1 VTTQQVISL
10 PDNAATNNRISR
22 NKLSAAPINP
32 AAEIAEKQR
41 LIQAQQQQSPY
52 FLQNAITPLAAR
64 HPVYDLTTPAA
75 GHAIGLYSL
84 PAAGPPFYSHPA
96 PAPAPAATP
105 EMDKR
110 VRKRIARTL
119 VEEMGKPESEE
130 TAHFKKIQKKL
141 TTKDPAISRVI
152 ADVEL
157 PDSQGTLAYLCM
169 TETPPPK
176 N

>member
-1 VTTQQVISL
+1 VTNQQVISL
-10 PDNAATNNRISR
+10 PDNAATNNRIFR
-22 NKLSAAPINP
+22 NKLSAVPINP

-52 FLQNAITPLAAR
+52 FLQCAITPLAAR
-64 HPVYDLTTPAA
+64 PPVYDLTTPAA
-75 GHAIGLYSL
+75 GHATGLYSL
-84 PAAGPPFYSHPA
+84 PAAGPPFYSHS
-96 PAPAPAATP
+96 APAPAATP

-157 PDSQGTLAYLCM
+157 PDSQGTLAYLRM